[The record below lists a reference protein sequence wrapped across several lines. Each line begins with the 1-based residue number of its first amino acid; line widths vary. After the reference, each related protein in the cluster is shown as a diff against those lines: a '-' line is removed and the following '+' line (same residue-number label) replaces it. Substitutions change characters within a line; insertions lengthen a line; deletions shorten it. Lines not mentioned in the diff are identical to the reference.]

1 MNSINICFN
10 KKCKPIYNPK
20 ISNLNELKELI
31 IKKFELKITPDK
43 CFIVNK
49 NTKLLTN
56 LNLKEELLKLD
67 NNLELVVKLKGGI
80 IDGILNMLMGII
92 DLIGSLFK
100 ILGFFVTAFVSVIE
114 MLPLIF
120 DPPRLIDDVLF
131 AITSSIKTI
140 FGRLGGDMKNLASSP
155 EDDTEGRGP
164 FDISNSDRAEGGAFT
179 CVDPSWST
187 ILLLIICP
195 PLAIMYKLGF
205 WQGFI
210 SSIICGVLCVKL
222 YYFPGLLFAILH
234 VLC

>member
-10 KKCKPIYNPK
+10 KKNKTIYNPN
-20 ISNLNELKELI
+20 ISNLLELKQLI
-31 IKKFELKITPDK
+31 IKKFELKIAPSK
-43 CFIVNK
+43 CFLVNK
-49 NTKLLTN
+49 HTKLLTDPN
-56 LNLKEELLKLD
+56 LNEELSKSD
-67 NNLELVVKLKGGI
+67 NKLELIVKLKGGI

-92 DLIGSLFK
+92 KLVGSLFQ
-100 ILGFFVTAFVSVIE
+100 ILAFFITAFINVLE

-131 AITSSIKTI
+131 AITSSIKI
-140 FGRLGGDMKNLASSP
+140 VFGRLGGDMKNMASSP
-155 EDDTEGRGP
+155 EDDTKEQGP
-164 FDISNSDRAEGGAFT
+164 FGVSNTNRGAFT
-179 CVDPSWST
+179 CMDPSWST

-195 PLAIMYKLGF
+195 PLAIIYKLGF